1 MLRASLV
8 SSFAVSLLSG
18 VLLSAQTRQIRILQ
32 TTDLHGWIYPF
43 DYYTARPA
51 DRGMAKVATLIA
63 EARRE
68 NPEALLIDCG
78 DTIQGSPLASVYQVA
93 RRTGSTKLPEPM
105 MAVMNALK
113 YDAMVVGN
121 HEFNYGLENLEAAR
135 AQAKFPWLSANT
147 IGRSAKG
154 KPFLPYLLKN
164 VNGIQVAIIGLT
176 TGGIPEWEKKE
187 NYLGFRW
194 EDQVTAAQRTLAEL
208 APKQP
213 DVTILAVH
221 GGLGRDLKTGRAM
234 GGELPNDNRVLDLAE
249 ALPQVDLI
257 LYGHTHQTQ
266 EGAKIGNVLLV
277 QARNW
282 GGSLAV
288 VDFTME
294 KQGGK
299 WRVVEKRSQLRPV
312 TKDTAADPAIL
323 AVGKPYHEAAER
335 YLTTPLA
342 ESPIEMSGERAR
354 IEDTAIVDAIHEV
367 QLAAAKADVSF
378 TSLFQQGVRIRK
390 GPVTVRE
397 MAALYIYDNELYAIE
412 GNGKMVR
419 EALENAAR
427 YFLPCPDATCT
438 TGPLVNPSVA
448 GFNYDIAQGVS
459 YTIDLAKP
467 VGQRVQQLSY
477 RGAPL
482 RDDQPLRI
490 AVNNYRYGGSAGYTM
505 FPGAKIL
512 WRSGA
517 EIRELLID
525 YFKTRKMLPEK
536 PDGNWRIEPAAARAV
551 LERELAG
558 PVRR

>member
-1 MLRASLV
+1 MLRAIVISV
-8 SSFAVSLLSG
+8 FAVSLLP
-18 VLLSAQTRQIRILQ
+18 AQTRQIRILQ

-43 DYYTARPA
+43 DYYTAQPA
-51 DRGMAKVATLIA
+51 PRGLAKVATLIA

-68 NPEALLIDCG
+68 NPNSILLDCG
-78 DTIQGSPLASVYQVA
+78 DTIQGSPLESVYQVA
-93 RRTGSTKLPEPM
+93 RRTRTTKLPEPM
-105 MAVMNALK
+105 MAAMNALK

-121 HEFNYGLENLEAAR
+121 HEFNYGIENLEAAR

-147 IGRSAKG
+147 VGRTAKG
-154 KPFLPYLLKN
+154 KPFLPYLIKN

-187 NYLGFRW
+187 NYEGFRW
-194 EDQVTAAQRTLAEL
+194 EDQVEAAKRVLAEL
-208 APKQP
+208 EPKQP
-213 DVTILAVH
+213 DITILAVH
-221 GGLGRDLKTGRAM
+221 GGLGRDLKTGRALT
-234 GGELPNDNRVLDLAE
+234 GELPNDNRVLDLAE
-249 ALPQVDLI
+249 AFPQVDLI
-257 LYGHTHQTQ
+257 LYGHTHQVQ

-288 VDFTME
+288 VDFKME
-294 KQGGK
+294 NQGGR
-299 WRVVEKRSQLRPV
+299 WRVVEKTSHLRAV
-312 TKDTAADPAIL
+312 TKETAADPAIL
-323 AVGKPYHEAAER
+323 AVAKPYHEAAEK

-342 ESPIEMSGERAR
+342 ESPVEMSGERAR
-354 IEDTAIVDAIHEV
+354 LEDTAIVDAIHEV
-367 QLAAAKADVSF
+367 QLAAAKAEVSF
-378 TSLFQQGVRIRK
+378 TSLFQLGVRIRK

-419 EALENAAR
+419 TALENAAR
-427 YFLPCPDATCT
+427 YFLPCPEPTCT
-438 TGPLVNPSVA
+438 KGPLINSAVA

-459 YTIDLAKP
+459 YTIDLTKP
-467 VGQRVQQLSY
+467 VGERVQNLMF

-505 FPGAKIL
+505 FPGAKIV
-512 WRSGA
+512 WRSGT

-525 YFKTRKMLPEK
+525 YFKARKTLPAQ

-551 LERELAG
+551 LEKELAG